1 MDFIRYVNSKD
12 VRQYLYDIDYKLSA
26 DQVIF
31 VVLTCPFISVD
42 EKVKSL
48 EEYLQSSDAL
58 PLTSITDMS
67 FQETFGLTSH
77 EFIRRYISDVRN
89 MTAFMKA
96 DTRGYFY
103 QARIQH
109 EGKLE
114 PEPIECFKSYKACF
128 DAVRNYSKEYSMDPE
143 DRLRIDK
150 LSFDDDEEGN
160 GENYL
165 SDSNYCLFSKNLDLM
180 NIYVYDH
187 NCKTYGVGIE
197 GMYVGI
203 PMPFKKGDIVTL
215 GKDINGVYL
224 GYHPEK
230 MEDYKTGRS
239 MGDILFY
246 GIYALEN
253 GFEGGY
259 GNVFCYDLEYADPAS
274 LSGAD
279 LKLVPLSRF
288 MKGEIEADEFYNA
301 VRLIELQREKERED
315 EYLQS
320 FSSSLKELGIN

>member
-31 VVLTCPFISVD
+31 VVLSCPFISVD

-67 FQETFGLTSH
+67 FQETFGINSH

-103 QARIQH
+103 QVRIQH
-109 EGKLE
+109 KGKLE

-128 DAVRNYSKEYSMDPE
+128 DAIRNYSKEYSMDPE

-150 LSFDDDEEGN
+150 LSFDDEEEGN

-187 NCKTYGVGIE
+187 PEASWSVSKRVISDSNLTAGNYILCVGT
-197 GMYVGI
+197 I
-203 PMPFKKGDIVTL
+203 PDGNHNPVIGS
-215 GKDINGVYL
+215 INITVNKIDSKL
-224 GYHPEK
+224 
-230 MEDYKTGRS
+230 
-239 MGDILFY
+239 
-246 GIYALEN
+246 
-253 GFEGGY
+253 
-259 GNVFCYDLEYADPAS
+259 S
-274 LSGAD
+274 L
-279 LKLVPLSRF
+279 P
-288 MKGEIEADEFYNA
+288 
-301 VRLIELQREKERED
+301 
-315 EYLQS
+315 
-320 FSSSLKELGIN
+320 SSLTLHL